1 MEHYNRDDF
10 ERNNTGNDLY
20 SRHTRI
26 NNQSPQRKD
35 FVVSFITGAI
45 VGSAL
50 GLYYKMKVFEK
61 ADQAIAKEK
70 ELREKAL
77 NYKSQAEQHIE
88 TVKTRVENF
97 RNKSNNGVSSD
108 ELSAQ
113 KVAIQREVSDHNL
126 ADQSPEAREIQEA
139 KLEADNHSKVGASAT
154 ELAAQQNAIKSE
166 TNHDQLADQSPQ
178 AREIQDAKVEAK
190 RNDQQTATPSS
201 KELAAQQNA
210 IQAESN
216 HDTLADQSPQ
226 AREIQ
231 EAKAD
236 AKSKQA
242 NSNIDN
248 NKHVSDKEIAM
259 AQSAIKEESSLSD
272 PSQTKEQSTQTS
284 NADKLASAAHTKKQ
298 KMNNDSQVLANTNA
312 FTKEQDVAKNNKQ
325 TTPSLVDQTNQNS
338 SKANDGSFANRLAT
352 AAKDK
357 QAKLT
362 KGSKESQLTN
372 ALLAEAPI
380 AKSKMTKVPNLVTKS
395 STNDTKNS
403 KSSQTTNKQSSKKQ
417 NKAQFD
423 KGVVTR
429 QNNASTKSNNK
440 NKTQTKTSK
449 QSTKTPS
456 QNKNQKQQGKQQPT
470 QQKVE
475 KTTSKIE
482 KRTFN
487 D

>member
-26 NNQSPQRKD
+26 NDQTPQRKD

-77 NYKSQAEQHIE
+77 NYKSQAEHHIE

-97 RNKSNNGVSSD
+97 RNKSNNGVTSD

-139 KLEADNHSKVGASAT
+139 KLEADAHSKVGASAT
-154 ELAAQQNAIKSE
+154 ELAAQQNAIKYE

-178 AREIQDAKVEAK
+178 AREIQDAKLEAK

-216 HDTLADQSPQ
+216 HDHLADQSPQ

-231 EAKAD
+231 EAKAE
-236 AKSKQA
+236 AKSTQA
-242 NSNIDN
+242 DSNIDN

-272 PSQTKEQSTQTS
+272 PSQTKDKAAQTS
-284 NADKLASAAHTKKQ
+284 SADKLASAAHTKKQ
-298 KMNNDSQVLANTNA
+298 KMNNDSQVLSDTSDL
-312 FTKEQDVAKNNKQ
+312 TKEQDVAKSNKQ
-325 TTPSLVDQTNQNS
+325 TTPNLLNQSNHNA

-352 AAKDK
+352 AAKEK
-357 QAKLT
+357 EAKLT

-395 STNDTKNS
+395 STNETKGNNV
-403 KSSQTTNKQSSKKQ
+403 SQTTNQQPSKKQ

-429 QNNASTKSNNK
+429 QNNQSTKSNNK
-440 NKTQTKTSK
+440 TKTQTKSSK

-456 QNKNQKQQGKQQPT
+456 QNKNQKQQGKK

>member
-26 NNQSPQRKD
+26 NDQTPQRKD

-77 NYKSQAEQHIE
+77 NYKSQAEHHIE

-97 RNKSNNGVSSD
+97 RNKSNNGVTSD

-139 KLEADNHSKVGASAT
+139 KLEADAHSKVGASAT

-178 AREIQDAKVEAK
+178 AREIQDAKLEAK

-216 HDTLADQSPQ
+216 HDHLADQSPQ

-231 EAKAD
+231 EAKAE
-236 AKSKQA
+236 AKSTQA
-242 NSNIDN
+242 DSNIDN

-272 PSQTKEQSTQTS
+272 PSQTKDKAAQTS
-284 NADKLASAAHTKKQ
+284 SADKLASAAHTKKQ
-298 KMNNDSQVLANTNA
+298 KMNNDSQVLSDTSDL
-312 FTKEQDVAKNNKQ
+312 TKEQDVAKSNKQ
-325 TTPSLVDQTNQNS
+325 TTPNLLNQSNHNA

-352 AAKDK
+352 AAKEK

-395 STNDTKNS
+395 STNETKGNNV
-403 KSSQTTNKQSSKKQ
+403 SQTTNQQPSKKQ

-429 QNNASTKSNNK
+429 QNNQSTKSNNK
-440 NKTQTKTSK
+440 TKTQTKSSK

-456 QNKNQKQQGKQQPT
+456 QNKNQKQQGKK

>member
-26 NNQSPQRKD
+26 NDQTPQRKD

-77 NYKSQAEQHIE
+77 NYKSQAEHHIE

-97 RNKSNNGVSSD
+97 RNKSNNGVTSD

-139 KLEADNHSKVGASAT
+139 KLEADAHSKVGASAT
-154 ELAAQQNAIKSE
+154 ELAAQQNAIKYE

-178 AREIQDAKVEAK
+178 AREIQHAKLEAK

-216 HDTLADQSPQ
+216 HDHLADQSPQ

-231 EAKAD
+231 EAKAE
-236 AKSKQA
+236 AKSTQA
-242 NSNIDN
+242 DSNIDN

-272 PSQTKEQSTQTS
+272 PSQTKDKAAQTS
-284 NADKLASAAHTKKQ
+284 SADKLASAAHTKKQ
-298 KMNNDSQVLANTNA
+298 KMNNDSQVLSDTSDL
-312 FTKEQDVAKNNKQ
+312 TKEQDVAKSNKQ
-325 TTPSLVDQTNQNS
+325 TTPNLLNQSNHNA

-352 AAKDK
+352 AAKEK

-395 STNDTKNS
+395 STNETKGNNV
-403 KSSQTTNKQSSKKQ
+403 SQTTNQQPSKKQ

-429 QNNASTKSNNK
+429 QNNQSTKSNNK
-440 NKTQTKTSK
+440 TKTQTKSSK

-456 QNKNQKQQGKQQPT
+456 QNKNQKQQGKK

>member
-26 NNQSPQRKD
+26 NDQTPQRKD

-77 NYKSQAEQHIE
+77 NYKSQAEHHIE

-97 RNKSNNGVSSD
+97 RNKSNNGVTSD

-113 KVAIQREVSDHNL
+113 KVAIQREVSDNNL

-139 KLEADNHSKVGASAT
+139 KLEADAHSKVGASAT

-242 NSNIDN
+242 DSNIDN

-272 PSQTKEQSTQTS
+272 PSQTKDKAAQTS
-284 NADKLASAAHTKKQ
+284 SADKLASAAHTKKQ
-298 KMNNDSQVLANTNA
+298 KMNNDSQVLADTSDL
-312 FTKEQDVAKNNKQ
+312 TKEQDVAKSNKQ
-325 TTPSLVDQTNQNS
+325 TTPNLLNQSNHNA

-352 AAKDK
+352 AAKEK

-372 ALLAEAPI
+372 SLLAEAPI

-395 STNDTKNS
+395 STNETKGNNV
-403 KSSQTTNKQSSKKQ
+403 SQTTNQQPSKKQ

-429 QNNASTKSNNK
+429 QNNQSTKSNNK
-440 NKTQTKTSK
+440 TKTQTKSYK

-456 QNKNQKQQGKQQPT
+456 QNKNQKQQGKK

>member
-26 NNQSPQRKD
+26 NDQTPQRKD

-77 NYKSQAEQHIE
+77 NYKSQAEHHIE

-97 RNKSNNGVSSD
+97 RNKSNNGVTSD

-113 KVAIQREVSDHNL
+113 KVAIQREVSDNNL

-139 KLEADNHSKVGASAT
+139 KLEADAHSKIGASAT

-226 AREIQ
+226 AKEIQ
-231 EAKAD
+231 EAKAE
-236 AKSKQA
+236 AKSTQVD
-242 NSNIDN
+242 SNIDN

-272 PSQTKEQSTQTS
+272 PSQTKDKAAQTS
-284 NADKLASAAHTKKQ
+284 SADKLASAAHTKKQ
-298 KMNNDSQVLANTNA
+298 KMNNDSQVLSDTSDL
-312 FTKEQDVAKNNKQ
+312 TKEQDVAKSNKQ
-325 TTPSLVDQTNQNS
+325 TTPNLLNQSNHNA

-352 AAKDK
+352 AAKEK

-395 STNDTKNS
+395 STNETKGNNV
-403 KSSQTTNKQSSKKQ
+403 SQTTNQQPSKKQ

-429 QNNASTKSNNK
+429 QNNQSTKSNNK
-440 NKTQTKTSK
+440 TKTQTKSSK

-456 QNKNQKQQGKQQPT
+456 QNKNQKQQGKK

>member
-26 NNQSPQRKD
+26 NDQTPQRKD

-77 NYKSQAEQHIE
+77 NYKSQAEHHIE

-97 RNKSNNGVSSD
+97 RNKSNNGVTSD

-113 KVAIQREVSDHNL
+113 KVAIQREVSDNNL

-139 KLEADNHSKVGASAT
+139 KLEADAHSKVGASAT

-178 AREIQDAKVEAK
+178 AK
-190 RNDQQTATPSS
+190 
-201 KELAAQQNA
+201 
-210 IQAESN
+210 
-216 HDTLADQSPQ
+216 
-226 AREIQ
+226 EIQ
-231 EAKAD
+231 EAKAE
-236 AKSKQA
+236 AKSTQVD
-242 NSNIDN
+242 SNIDN

-272 PSQTKEQSTQTS
+272 PSQTKDKAAQTS
-284 NADKLASAAHTKKQ
+284 SADKLASAAHTKKQ
-298 KMNNDSQVLANTNA
+298 KMNNDSQVLSDTSDL
-312 FTKEQDVAKNNKQ
+312 TKEQDVAKSNKQ
-325 TTPSLVDQTNQNS
+325 TTPNLLNQSNHNA

-352 AAKDK
+352 AAKEK

-395 STNDTKNS
+395 STNETKGNNV
-403 KSSQTTNKQSSKKQ
+403 SQTTNQQPSKKQ

-429 QNNASTKSNNK
+429 QNNQSTKSNNK
-440 NKTQTKTSK
+440 TKTQTKSSK

-456 QNKNQKQQGKQQPT
+456 QNKNQKQQGKK

>member
-26 NNQSPQRKD
+26 NDQTPQRKD

-77 NYKSQAEQHIE
+77 NYKSQAEHHIE

-97 RNKSNNGVSSD
+97 RNKSNNGVTSD

-113 KVAIQREVSDHNL
+113 KVAIQREVSDNNL

-139 KLEADNHSKVGASAT
+139 KLEADAHSKVGASAT

-178 AREIQDAKVEAK
+178 VREIQDAKVEAK

-242 NSNIDN
+242 DSNIDN

-272 PSQTKEQSTQTS
+272 PSQTKDKAAQTS
-284 NADKLASAAHTKKQ
+284 SADKLASAAHTKKQ
-298 KMNNDSQVLANTNA
+298 KMNNNSQVLADTSDL
-312 FTKEQDVAKNNKQ
+312 TKEQDVAKSNKQ
-325 TTPSLVDQTNQNS
+325 TTPNLLNQSNHNA

-352 AAKDK
+352 AAKEK

-372 ALLAEAPI
+372 SLLAEAPI

-395 STNDTKNS
+395 STNETKGNNV
-403 KSSQTTNKQSSKKQ
+403 SQTTNQQPSKKQ

-429 QNNASTKSNNK
+429 QNNQSTKSNNK
-440 NKTQTKTSK
+440 TKTQTKSSK

-456 QNKNQKQQGKQQPT
+456 QNKNQKQQGKK

>member
-26 NNQSPQRKD
+26 NDQTPQRKD

-77 NYKSQAEQHIE
+77 NYKSQAEHHIE

-97 RNKSNNGVSSD
+97 RNKSNNGVTSD

-139 KLEADNHSKVGASAT
+139 KLEADAHSKVGASAT
-154 ELAAQQNAIKSE
+154 ELAVQQNAIKYE

-178 AREIQDAKVEAK
+178 AREIQDAKLEAK

-216 HDTLADQSPQ
+216 HDHLADQSPQ

-231 EAKAD
+231 EAKAE
-236 AKSKQA
+236 AKSTQA
-242 NSNIDN
+242 DSNIDN

-272 PSQTKEQSTQTS
+272 PSQTKDKAAQTS
-284 NADKLASAAHTKKQ
+284 SADKLASAAHTKKQ
-298 KMNNDSQVLANTNA
+298 KMNNDSQVLSDTSDL
-312 FTKEQDVAKNNKQ
+312 TKEQDVAKSNKQ
-325 TTPSLVDQTNQNS
+325 TTPNLLNQSNHNA

-352 AAKDK
+352 AAKEK

-395 STNDTKNS
+395 STNETKGNNV
-403 KSSQTTNKQSSKKQ
+403 SQTTNQQPSKKQ

-429 QNNASTKSNNK
+429 QNNQSTKSNNK
-440 NKTQTKTSK
+440 TKTQTKSSK

-456 QNKNQKQQGKQQPT
+456 QNKNQKQQGKK

>member
-1 MEHYNRDDF
+1 M
-10 ERNNTGNDLY
+10 
-20 SRHTRI
+20 
-26 NNQSPQRKD
+26 
-35 FVVSFITGAI
+35 
-45 VGSAL
+45 
-50 GLYYKMKVFEK
+50 
-61 ADQAIAKEK
+61 
-70 ELREKAL
+70 
-77 NYKSQAEQHIE
+77 NYLLK
-88 TVKTRVENF
+88 
-97 RNKSNNGVSSD
+97 
-108 ELSAQ
+108 
-113 KVAIQREVSDHNL
+113 KVAIQREVSDNNL

-139 KLEADNHSKVGASAT
+139 KLEADAHSKVGASAT

-242 NSNIDN
+242 DSNIDN

-272 PSQTKEQSTQTS
+272 PSQTKDKAAQTS
-284 NADKLASAAHTKKQ
+284 SADKLASAAHTKKQ
-298 KMNNDSQVLANTNA
+298 KMNNDSQVLADTSDL
-312 FTKEQDVAKNNKQ
+312 TKEQDVAKSNKQ
-325 TTPSLVDQTNQNS
+325 TTPNLLNQSNHNA

-352 AAKDK
+352 AAKEK

-372 ALLAEAPI
+372 SLLAEAPI

-395 STNDTKNS
+395 STNETKGNNV
-403 KSSQTTNKQSSKKQ
+403 SQTTNQQPSKKQ

-429 QNNASTKSNNK
+429 QNNQSTKSNNK
-440 NKTQTKTSK
+440 TKTQTKSSK

-456 QNKNQKQQGKQQPT
+456 QNKNQKQQGKK
-470 QQKVE
+470 QQKSR
-475 KTTSKIE
+475 K
-482 KRTFN
+482 N

>member
-26 NNQSPQRKD
+26 NDQTPQRKD

-77 NYKSQAEQHIE
+77 NYKSQAEHHIE

-97 RNKSNNGVSSD
+97 RNKSNNGVTSD

-113 KVAIQREVSDHNL
+113 KVAIQREVSDNNL

-139 KLEADNHSKVGASAT
+139 KLEADAHSKVGASAT

-178 AREIQDAKVEAK
+178 AREIQ
-190 RNDQQTATPSS
+190 
-201 KELAAQQNA
+201 
-210 IQAESN
+210 
-216 HDTLADQSPQ
+216 
-226 AREIQ
+226 

-242 NSNIDN
+242 DSNIDN

-272 PSQTKEQSTQTS
+272 PSQTKDKAAQTS
-284 NADKLASAAHTKKQ
+284 SADKLASAAHTKKQ
-298 KMNNDSQVLANTNA
+298 KMNNDSQVLADTSDL
-312 FTKEQDVAKNNKQ
+312 TKEQDVAKSNKQ
-325 TTPSLVDQTNQNS
+325 TTPNLLNQSNHNA

-352 AAKDK
+352 AAKEK

-372 ALLAEAPI
+372 SLLAEAPI

-395 STNDTKNS
+395 STNETKGNNV
-403 KSSQTTNKQSSKKQ
+403 SQTTNQQPSKKQ

-429 QNNASTKSNNK
+429 QNNQSTKSNNK
-440 NKTQTKTSK
+440 TKTQTKSSK

-456 QNKNQKQQGKQQPT
+456 QNKNQKQQGKK

>member
-154 ELAAQQNAIKSE
+154 ELAAQQNAI
-166 TNHDQLADQSPQ
+166 
-178 AREIQDAKVEAK
+178 
-190 RNDQQTATPSS
+190 
-201 KELAAQQNA
+201 
-210 IQAESN
+210 QAESN

-298 KMNNDSQVLANTNA
+298 KMNNDSQVLADTNA

>member
-26 NNQSPQRKD
+26 NDQTPQRKD

-77 NYKSQAEQHIE
+77 NYKSQAEHHIE

-97 RNKSNNGVSSD
+97 RNKSNNGVTSD

-113 KVAIQREVSDHNL
+113 KVAIQREVSDNNL

-139 KLEADNHSKVGASAT
+139 KLEADAHSKVGASAT

-216 HDTLADQSPQ
+216 HDTLTDQSPQ

-242 NSNIDN
+242 DSNIDN

-272 PSQTKEQSTQTS
+272 PSQTKDKAAQTS
-284 NADKLASAAHTKKQ
+284 SADKLASAAHTKKQ
-298 KMNNDSQVLANTNA
+298 KMNNDSQVLADTSDL
-312 FTKEQDVAKNNKQ
+312 TKEQDVAKSNKQ
-325 TTPSLVDQTNQNS
+325 TTPNLLNQSNHNA

-352 AAKDK
+352 AAKEK

-372 ALLAEAPI
+372 SLLAEAPI

-395 STNDTKNS
+395 STNETKGNNV
-403 KSSQTTNKQSSKKQ
+403 SQTTNQQPSKKQ

-429 QNNASTKSNNK
+429 QNNQSTKSNNK
-440 NKTQTKTSK
+440 TKTQTKSSK

-456 QNKNQKQQGKQQPT
+456 QNKNQKQQGKK

>member
-26 NNQSPQRKD
+26 NDQTPQRKD

-77 NYKSQAEQHIE
+77 NYKSQAEHHIE

-97 RNKSNNGVSSD
+97 RNKSNNGVTSD

-113 KVAIQREVSDHNL
+113 KVAIQREVSDNNL

-139 KLEADNHSKVGASAT
+139 KLEADAHSKVGASAT

-242 NSNIDN
+242 DSNIDN

-272 PSQTKEQSTQTS
+272 PSQTKDKAAQTS
-284 NADKLASAAHTKKQ
+284 SADKLASAAHTKKQ
-298 KMNNDSQVLANTNA
+298 KMNNDSQVLADTSDL
-312 FTKEQDVAKNNKQ
+312 TKEQDVAKSNKQ
-325 TTPSLVDQTNQNS
+325 TTPNLLNQSNHNA

-352 AAKDK
+352 AAKEK

-372 ALLAEAPI
+372 SLLAEAPI

-395 STNDTKNS
+395 STNETKGNNV
-403 KSSQTTNKQSSKKQ
+403 SQTTNQQPSKKQ
-417 NKAQFD
+417 NKVQFD

-429 QNNASTKSNNK
+429 QNNQSTKSNNK
-440 NKTQTKTSK
+440 TKTQTKSSK

-456 QNKNQKQQGKQQPT
+456 QNKNQKQQGKK

>member
-26 NNQSPQRKD
+26 NDQTPQRKD

-77 NYKSQAEQHIE
+77 NYKSQAEHHIE

-97 RNKSNNGVSSD
+97 RNKSNNGVTSD

-113 KVAIQREVSDHNL
+113 KVAIQREVSDNNL

-139 KLEADNHSKVGASAT
+139 KLEADAHSKVGASAT

-210 IQAESN
+210 IQAKSN

-242 NSNIDN
+242 DSNIDN

-272 PSQTKEQSTQTS
+272 PSQTKDKAAQTS
-284 NADKLASAAHTKKQ
+284 SADKLASAAHTKKQ
-298 KMNNDSQVLANTNA
+298 KMNNDSQVLADTSDL
-312 FTKEQDVAKNNKQ
+312 TKEQDVAKSNKQ
-325 TTPSLVDQTNQNS
+325 TTPNLLNQSNHNA

-352 AAKDK
+352 AAKEK

-372 ALLAEAPI
+372 SLLAEAPI

-395 STNDTKNS
+395 STNETKGNNV
-403 KSSQTTNKQSSKKQ
+403 SQTTNQQPSKKQ

-429 QNNASTKSNNK
+429 QNNQSTKSNNK
-440 NKTQTKTSK
+440 TKTQTKSSK

-456 QNKNQKQQGKQQPT
+456 QNKNQKQQGKK

>member
-26 NNQSPQRKD
+26 NDQTPQRKD

-77 NYKSQAEQHIE
+77 NYKSQAEHHIE

-97 RNKSNNGVSSD
+97 RNKSNNGVTSD

-113 KVAIQREVSDHNL
+113 KVAIQREVSDNNL

-139 KLEADNHSKVGASAT
+139 KLEADAHSKVGASAT

-216 HDTLADQSPQ
+216 HDQLADQSPQ

-242 NSNIDN
+242 DSNIDN

-272 PSQTKEQSTQTS
+272 PSQTKDKAAQTS
-284 NADKLASAAHTKKQ
+284 SADKLASAAHTKKQ
-298 KMNNDSQVLANTNA
+298 KMNNDSQVLADTSDL
-312 FTKEQDVAKNNKQ
+312 TKEQDVAKSNKQ
-325 TTPSLVDQTNQNS
+325 TTPNLLNQSNHNA

-352 AAKDK
+352 AAKEK

-395 STNDTKNS
+395 STNETKGNNV
-403 KSSQTTNKQSSKKQ
+403 SQTTNQQPSKKQ

-429 QNNASTKSNNK
+429 QNNQSTKSNNK
-440 NKTQTKTSK
+440 TKTQTKSSK

-456 QNKNQKQQGKQQPT
+456 QNKNQKQQGKK

>member
-1 MEHYNRDDF
+1 MEHYNRDYF

-26 NNQSPQRKD
+26 NDQTPQRKD

-77 NYKSQAEQHIE
+77 NYKSQAKHHIE

-97 RNKSNNGVSSD
+97 RNKSNNGVTSD

-113 KVAIQREVSDHNL
+113 KVAIQREVSDNNL

-139 KLEADNHSKVGASAT
+139 KLEADAHSKVGASAT

-226 AREIQ
+226 AKEIQ
-231 EAKAD
+231 EAKAE
-236 AKSKQA
+236 AKSTQVD
-242 NSNIDN
+242 SNIDN

-272 PSQTKEQSTQTS
+272 PSQTKDKAAQTS
-284 NADKLASAAHTKKQ
+284 SADKLASAAHTKKQ
-298 KMNNDSQVLANTNA
+298 KMNNDSQVLSDTSDL
-312 FTKEQDVAKNNKQ
+312 TKEQDVAKSNKQ
-325 TTPSLVDQTNQNS
+325 TTPNLLNQSNHNA

-352 AAKDK
+352 AAKEK

-395 STNDTKNS
+395 STNETKGNNV
-403 KSSQTTNKQSSKKQ
+403 SQTTNQQPSKKQ

-429 QNNASTKSNNK
+429 QNNQSTKSNNK
-440 NKTQTKTSK
+440 TKTQTKSSK

-456 QNKNQKQQGKQQPT
+456 QNKNQKQQGKK

>member
-178 AREIQDAKVEAK
+178 AREIQ
-190 RNDQQTATPSS
+190 
-201 KELAAQQNA
+201 
-210 IQAESN
+210 
-216 HDTLADQSPQ
+216 
-226 AREIQ
+226 

-259 AQSAIKEESSLSD
+259 AQSAIKEESSLSE

>member
-26 NNQSPQRKD
+26 NDQTPQRKD

-77 NYKSQAEQHIE
+77 NYKSQAEHHIE

-97 RNKSNNGVSSD
+97 RNKSNNGVTSD

-216 HDTLADQSPQ
+216 HDQLADQSPQ

-242 NSNIDN
+242 DSNIDN

-272 PSQTKEQSTQTS
+272 PSQTKDKAAQTS
-284 NADKLASAAHTKKQ
+284 SADKLASAAHTKKQ
-298 KMNNDSQVLANTNA
+298 KMNNDSQVLADTSDL
-312 FTKEQDVAKNNKQ
+312 TKEQDVAKSNKQ
-325 TTPSLVDQTNQNS
+325 TTPNLLNQSNHNA

-352 AAKDK
+352 AAKEK

-372 ALLAEAPI
+372 SLLAEAPI

-395 STNDTKNS
+395 STNETKGNNV
-403 KSSQTTNKQSSKKQ
+403 SQTTNQQPSKKQ

-429 QNNASTKSNNK
+429 QNNQSTKSNNK
-440 NKTQTKTSK
+440 TKTQTKSSK

-456 QNKNQKQQGKQQPT
+456 QNKNQKQQGKK

>member
-1 MEHYNRDDF
+1 MEHYNRDVF

-26 NNQSPQRKD
+26 NDQTPQRKD

-77 NYKSQAEQHIE
+77 NYKSQAEHHIE

-97 RNKSNNGVSSD
+97 RNKSNNGVTSD

-113 KVAIQREVSDHNL
+113 KVAIQREVSDNNL

-139 KLEADNHSKVGASAT
+139 KLEADAHSKVGASAT

-242 NSNIDN
+242 DSNIDN

-272 PSQTKEQSTQTS
+272 PSQTKDKAAQTS
-284 NADKLASAAHTKKQ
+284 SADKLASAAHTKKQ
-298 KMNNDSQVLANTNA
+298 KMNNDSQVLADTSDL
-312 FTKEQDVAKNNKQ
+312 TKEQDVAKSNKQ
-325 TTPSLVDQTNQNS
+325 TTPNLLNQSNHNA

-352 AAKDK
+352 AAKEK

-372 ALLAEAPI
+372 SLLAEAPI

-395 STNDTKNS
+395 STNETKGNNV
-403 KSSQTTNKQSSKKQ
+403 SQTTNQQPSKKQ

-429 QNNASTKSNNK
+429 QNNQSTKSNNK
-440 NKTQTKTSK
+440 TKTQTKSSK

-456 QNKNQKQQGKQQPT
+456 QNKNQKQQGKK

>member
-26 NNQSPQRKD
+26 NDQTPQRKD

-77 NYKSQAEQHIE
+77 NYKSQAEHHIE

-97 RNKSNNGVSSD
+97 RNKSNNGVTSD

-113 KVAIQREVSDHNL
+113 KVAIQREVSDNNL

-139 KLEADNHSKVGASAT
+139 KLEADAHSKVGASAT

-242 NSNIDN
+242 DSNIDN

-272 PSQTKEQSTQTS
+272 PSQTKDKAAQTS
-284 NADKLASAAHTKKQ
+284 SADKLASAAHTKKQ
-298 KMNNDSQVLANTNA
+298 KMNNDSQVLSDTSDL
-312 FTKEQDVAKNNKQ
+312 TKEQDVAKSNKQ
-325 TTPSLVDQTNQNS
+325 TTPNLLNQSNHNA

-352 AAKDK
+352 AAKEK

-372 ALLAEAPI
+372 SLLAEAPI

-395 STNDTKNS
+395 STNETKGNNV
-403 KSSQTTNKQSSKKQ
+403 SQTTNQQPSKKQ

-429 QNNASTKSNNK
+429 QNNQSTKSNNK
-440 NKTQTKTSK
+440 TKTQTKSSK

-456 QNKNQKQQGKQQPT
+456 QNKNQKQQGKK

>member
-26 NNQSPQRKD
+26 NDQTPQRKD

-77 NYKSQAEQHIE
+77 NYKSQAEHHIE

-97 RNKSNNGVSSD
+97 RNKSNNGVTSD
-108 ELSAQ
+108 ELSAK

-216 HDTLADQSPQ
+216 HDQLADQSPQ

-242 NSNIDN
+242 DSNIDN

-272 PSQTKEQSTQTS
+272 PSQTKDKAAQTS
-284 NADKLASAAHTKKQ
+284 SADKLASAAHTKKQ
-298 KMNNDSQVLANTNA
+298 KMNNDSQVLADTSDL
-312 FTKEQDVAKNNKQ
+312 TKEQDVAKSNKQ
-325 TTPSLVDQTNQNS
+325 TTPNLLNQSNHNA

-395 STNDTKNS
+395 STNETKGNNV
-403 KSSQTTNKQSSKKQ
+403 SQTTNQQPSKKQ

-429 QNNASTKSNNK
+429 QNNQSTKSNNK
-440 NKTQTKTSK
+440 TKTQTKSSK

-456 QNKNQKQQGKQQPT
+456 QNKNQKQQGKK

>member
-26 NNQSPQRKD
+26 NDQTPQRKD

-77 NYKSQAEQHIE
+77 NYKSQAEHHIE

-97 RNKSNNGVSSD
+97 RNKSNNGVTSD

-113 KVAIQREVSDHNL
+113 KVAIQREVSDNNL

-139 KLEADNHSKVGASAT
+139 KLEADAHSKVGASAT

-242 NSNIDN
+242 DSNIDN

-272 PSQTKEQSTQTS
+272 PSQTKDKAAQTS
-284 NADKLASAAHTKKQ
+284 SADKLASAAHTKKQ
-298 KMNNDSQVLANTNA
+298 KMNNDSQVLADTSDL
-312 FTKEQDVAKNNKQ
+312 TKEQDVAKSNKQ
-325 TTPSLVDQTNQNS
+325 TTPNLLNQSNHNA
-338 SKANDGSFANRLAT
+338 SKANDGLFANRLAT
-352 AAKDK
+352 AAKEK

-372 ALLAEAPI
+372 SLLAEAPI

-395 STNDTKNS
+395 STNETKGNNV
-403 KSSQTTNKQSSKKQ
+403 SQTTNQQPSKKQ

-429 QNNASTKSNNK
+429 QNNQSTKSNNK
-440 NKTQTKTSK
+440 TKTQTKSSK

-456 QNKNQKQQGKQQPT
+456 QNKNQKQQGKK

>member
-26 NNQSPQRKD
+26 NDQTPQRKD

-77 NYKSQAEQHIE
+77 NYKSQAEHHIE

-97 RNKSNNGVSSD
+97 RNKSNNGVTSD

-113 KVAIQREVSDHNL
+113 KVAIQREVSDNNL

-139 KLEADNHSKVGASAT
+139 KLEADAHSKVGASAT

-242 NSNIDN
+242 DSNIDN

-272 PSQTKEQSTQTS
+272 PSQTKDKAAQTS
-284 NADKLASAAHTKKQ
+284 SADKLASAAHTKKQ
-298 KMNNDSQVLANTNA
+298 KMNNDSQVLADTSDL
-312 FTKEQDVAKNNKQ
+312 TKEQDVAKSNKQ
-325 TTPSLVDQTNQNS
+325 TTPNLLNQSNHNA

-352 AAKDK
+352 AAKEK

-372 ALLAEAPI
+372 SLLAEAPI

-395 STNDTKNS
+395 STNETKGNNV
-403 KSSQTTNKQSSKKQ
+403 SQTTNQQPSKKQ

-429 QNNASTKSNNK
+429 QNNQSTKSNNK
-440 NKTQTKTSK
+440 TKTQTKSSK

-456 QNKNQKQQGKQQPT
+456 QNKNQKQQGKK

>member
-26 NNQSPQRKD
+26 NDQTPQRKD

-77 NYKSQAEQHIE
+77 NYKSQAEHHIE

-97 RNKSNNGVSSD
+97 RNKSNNGVTSD

-113 KVAIQREVSDHNL
+113 KVAIQREVSDNNL

-139 KLEADNHSKVGASAT
+139 KLEADAHSKVGASAT

-242 NSNIDN
+242 DSNIDN
-248 NKHVSDKEIAM
+248 NKHVSDKEIAK

-272 PSQTKEQSTQTS
+272 PSQTKDKAAQTS
-284 NADKLASAAHTKKQ
+284 SADKLASAAHTKKQ
-298 KMNNDSQVLANTNA
+298 KMNNDSQVLADTSDL
-312 FTKEQDVAKNNKQ
+312 TKEQDVAKSNKQ
-325 TTPSLVDQTNQNS
+325 TTPNLLNQSNHNA

-352 AAKDK
+352 AAKEK

-372 ALLAEAPI
+372 SLLAEAPI

-395 STNDTKNS
+395 STNETKGNNV
-403 KSSQTTNKQSSKKQ
+403 SQTTNQQPSKKQ

-429 QNNASTKSNNK
+429 QNNQSTKSNNK
-440 NKTQTKTSK
+440 TKTQTKSSK

-456 QNKNQKQQGKQQPT
+456 QNKNQKQQGKK

>member
-26 NNQSPQRKD
+26 NDQTPQRKD

-77 NYKSQAEQHIE
+77 NYKSQAEHHIE

-97 RNKSNNGVSSD
+97 RNKSNNGVTSD

-113 KVAIQREVSDHNL
+113 KVAIQREVSDNNL

-139 KLEADNHSKVGASAT
+139 KLEADAHSKVGASAT

-242 NSNIDN
+242 DSNIDN

-272 PSQTKEQSTQTS
+272 PSQTKDKAAQTS
-284 NADKLASAAHTKKQ
+284 SADKLASAAHTKKQ
-298 KMNNDSQVLANTNA
+298 KMNNNSQVLADTSDL
-312 FTKEQDVAKNNKQ
+312 TKEQDVAKSNKQ
-325 TTPSLVDQTNQNS
+325 TTPNLLNQSNHNA

-352 AAKDK
+352 AAKEK

-372 ALLAEAPI
+372 SLLAEAPI

-395 STNDTKNS
+395 STNETKGNNV
-403 KSSQTTNKQSSKKQ
+403 SQTTNQQPSKKQ

-429 QNNASTKSNNK
+429 QNNQSTKSNNK
-440 NKTQTKTSK
+440 TKTQTKSSK

-456 QNKNQKQQGKQQPT
+456 QNKNQKQQGKK

>member
-26 NNQSPQRKD
+26 NDQTPQRKD

-77 NYKSQAEQHIE
+77 NYKSQAEHHIE

-97 RNKSNNGVSSD
+97 RNKSNNGVTSD

-139 KLEADNHSKVGASAT
+139 KLEAENHSKVGASAT

-190 RNDQQTATPSS
+190 RNDQQTAKPSS

-216 HDTLADQSPQ
+216 HDQLADQSPQ

-242 NSNIDN
+242 DSNIDN
-248 NKHVSDKEIAM
+248 NKHVSEKEIAI

-272 PSQTKEQSTQTS
+272 PSQTKDKAAQTS
-284 NADKLASAAHTKKQ
+284 SADKLASAAHTKKQ
-298 KMNNDSQVLANTNA
+298 KMNNDSQVLADTSDL
-312 FTKEQDVAKNNKQ
+312 TKEQDVAKSNKQ
-325 TTPSLVDQTNQNS
+325 TTPNLLNQSNHNA

-395 STNDTKNS
+395 STNETKGNNV
-403 KSSQTTNKQSSKKQ
+403 SQTTNQQPSKKQ

-429 QNNASTKSNNK
+429 QNNQSTKSNNK
-440 NKTQTKTSK
+440 TKTQTKSSK

-456 QNKNQKQQGKQQPT
+456 QNKNQKQQGKK

>member
-26 NNQSPQRKD
+26 NDQTPQRKD

-77 NYKSQAEQHIE
+77 NYKSQAEHHIE

-97 RNKSNNGVSSD
+97 RNKSNNGVTSD

-113 KVAIQREVSDHNL
+113 KVAIQREVSDNNL

-226 AREIQ
+226 AKEIQ
-231 EAKAD
+231 EAKAE
-236 AKSKQA
+236 AKSTQVD
-242 NSNIDN
+242 SNIDN

-272 PSQTKEQSTQTS
+272 PSQTKDKAAQTS
-284 NADKLASAAHTKKQ
+284 SADKLASAAHTKKQ
-298 KMNNDSQVLANTNA
+298 KMNNDSQVLSDTSDL
-312 FTKEQDVAKNNKQ
+312 TKEQDVAKSNKQ
-325 TTPSLVDQTNQNS
+325 TTPNLLNQSNHNA

-352 AAKDK
+352 AAKEK

-372 ALLAEAPI
+372 SLLAEAPI

-395 STNDTKNS
+395 STNETKGNNV
-403 KSSQTTNKQSSKKQ
+403 SQTTNQQPSKKQ

-429 QNNASTKSNNK
+429 QNNQSTKSNNK
-440 NKTQTKTSK
+440 TKTQTKSSK

-456 QNKNQKQQGKQQPT
+456 QNKNQKQQGKK

>member
-26 NNQSPQRKD
+26 NDQTPQRKD

-77 NYKSQAEQHIE
+77 NYKSQAEHHIE

-97 RNKSNNGVSSD
+97 RNKSNNGVTSD

-139 KLEADNHSKVGASAT
+139 KLEADAHSKVGASAT
-154 ELAAQQNAIKSE
+154 ELAAQQNAIKYE

-178 AREIQDAKVEAK
+178 AREIQDAKLEAK

-216 HDTLADQSPQ
+216 HDHLADQSPQ

-231 EAKAD
+231 EAKAE
-236 AKSKQA
+236 AKSTQA
-242 NSNIDN
+242 DSNIDN

-272 PSQTKEQSTQTS
+272 PSQTKDKAAQTS
-284 NADKLASAAHTKKQ
+284 SADKLASAAHTKKQ
-298 KMNNDSQVLANTNA
+298 KMNNDSQVLSDTSDL
-312 FTKEQDVAKNNKQ
+312 TKEQDVAKSNKQ
-325 TTPSLVDQTNQNS
+325 TTPNLLNQSNHNA

-352 AAKDK
+352 AAKEK

-395 STNDTKNS
+395 STNETKGNNV
-403 KSSQTTNKQSSKKQ
+403 SQTTNQQPSKKQ

-429 QNNASTKSNNK
+429 QNNQSTKSNNK
-440 NKTQTKTSK
+440 TKTQTKSSK

-456 QNKNQKQQGKQQPT
+456 QNKNQKQQGKK

>member
-26 NNQSPQRKD
+26 NDQTPQRKD

-77 NYKSQAEQHIE
+77 NYKSQAEHHIE

-97 RNKSNNGVSSD
+97 RNKSNNGVTSD

-113 KVAIQREVSDHNL
+113 KVAIQREVSDNNL

-139 KLEADNHSKVGASAT
+139 KLEADAHSKVGASAT

-216 HDTLADQSPQ
+216 HDQLADQSPQ

-242 NSNIDN
+242 DSNIDN

-272 PSQTKEQSTQTS
+272 PSQTKDKAAQTS
-284 NADKLASAAHTKKQ
+284 SADKLASAAHTKKQ
-298 KMNNDSQVLANTNA
+298 KMNNNSQVLADTSDL
-312 FTKEQDVAKNNKQ
+312 TKEQDVAKSNKQ
-325 TTPSLVDQTNQNS
+325 TTPNLLNQSNHNA

-352 AAKDK
+352 AAKEK

-372 ALLAEAPI
+372 SLLAEAPI

-395 STNDTKNS
+395 STNETKGNNV
-403 KSSQTTNKQSSKKQ
+403 SQTTNQQPSKKQ

-429 QNNASTKSNNK
+429 QNNQSTKSNNK
-440 NKTQTKTSK
+440 TKTQTKSSK

-456 QNKNQKQQGKQQPT
+456 QNKNQKQQGKK

>member
-26 NNQSPQRKD
+26 NDQTPQRKD

-77 NYKSQAEQHIE
+77 NYKSQAEHHIE

-97 RNKSNNGVSSD
+97 RNKSNNGVTSD

-216 HDTLADQSPQ
+216 HDQLADQSPQ

-242 NSNIDN
+242 DSNIDN

-272 PSQTKEQSTQTS
+272 PSQTKDKAAQTS
-284 NADKLASAAHTKKQ
+284 SADKLASAAHTKKQ
-298 KMNNDSQVLANTNA
+298 KMNNDSQVLADTNDL
-312 FTKEQDVAKNNKQ
+312 TKEQDVAKSNKQ
-325 TTPSLVDQTNQNS
+325 TTPNLLNQSNHNA

-395 STNDTKNS
+395 STNETKGNNV
-403 KSSQTTNKQSSKKQ
+403 SQTTNQQPSKKQ

-429 QNNASTKSNNK
+429 QNNQSTKSNNK
-440 NKTQTKTSK
+440 TKTQTKSSK

-456 QNKNQKQQGKQQPT
+456 QNKNQKQQGKK

>member
-178 AREIQDAKVEAK
+178 AREIQ
-190 RNDQQTATPSS
+190 
-201 KELAAQQNA
+201 
-210 IQAESN
+210 
-216 HDTLADQSPQ
+216 
-226 AREIQ
+226 

-298 KMNNDSQVLANTNA
+298 KMNNDSQVLADTNA

>member
-26 NNQSPQRKD
+26 NDQTPQRKD

-77 NYKSQAEQHIE
+77 NYKSQAEHHIE

-97 RNKSNNGVSSD
+97 RNKSNNGVTSD

-216 HDTLADQSPQ
+216 HDQLADQSPQ

-242 NSNIDN
+242 DSNIDN

-272 PSQTKEQSTQTS
+272 PSQTKDKAAQTS
-284 NADKLASAAHTKKQ
+284 SADKLASAAHTKKQ
-298 KMNNDSQVLANTNA
+298 KMNNDSQVLADTSDL
-312 FTKEQDVAKNNKQ
+312 TKEQDVAKSNKQ
-325 TTPSLVDQTNQNS
+325 TTPNLLNQSNHNA

-395 STNDTKNS
+395 STNETKGNNV
-403 KSSQTTNKQSSKKQ
+403 SQTTNQQPSKKQ

-429 QNNASTKSNNK
+429 QNNQSTKSNNK
-440 NKTQTKTSK
+440 TKTQTKSSK

-456 QNKNQKQQGKQQPT
+456 QNKNQKQQGKK

>member
-178 AREIQDAKVEAK
+178 AREIQDAK
-190 RNDQQTATPSS
+190 
-201 KELAAQQNA
+201 
-210 IQAESN
+210 
-216 HDTLADQSPQ
+216 
-226 AREIQ
+226 
-231 EAKAD
+231 AD

-248 NKHVSDKEIAM
+248 NKHVSDKEIAI

-298 KMNNDSQVLANTNA
+298 KMNNDSQVLADTNA

>member
-26 NNQSPQRKD
+26 NDQTPQRKD

-61 ADQAIAKEK
+61 GDQAIAKEK

-77 NYKSQAEQHIE
+77 NYKSQAEHHIE

-97 RNKSNNGVSSD
+97 RNKSNNGVTSD

-139 KLEADNHSKVGASAT
+139 KLEADAHSKVGASAT

-242 NSNIDN
+242 DSNIDN

-272 PSQTKEQSTQTS
+272 PSQTKDKAAQTS
-284 NADKLASAAHTKKQ
+284 SADKLASAAHTKKQ
-298 KMNNDSQVLANTNA
+298 KMNNDSQVLADTSDL
-312 FTKEQDVAKNNKQ
+312 TKEQDVAKSNKQ
-325 TTPSLVDQTNQNS
+325 TTPNLLNQSNHNA

-352 AAKDK
+352 AAKEK

-372 ALLAEAPI
+372 SLLAEAPI

-395 STNDTKNS
+395 STNETKGNNV
-403 KSSQTTNKQSSKKQ
+403 SQTTNQQPSKKQ

-429 QNNASTKSNNK
+429 QNNQSTKSNNK
-440 NKTQTKTSK
+440 TKTQTKSSK

-456 QNKNQKQQGKQQPT
+456 QNKNQKQQGKK

>member
-26 NNQSPQRKD
+26 NDQTPQRKD

-77 NYKSQAEQHIE
+77 NYKSQAEHHIE

-97 RNKSNNGVSSD
+97 RNKSNNGVTSD

-113 KVAIQREVSDHNL
+113 KVAIQREVSDNNL

-139 KLEADNHSKVGASAT
+139 KLEADAHSKVGASAT

-216 HDTLADQSPQ
+216 HDQLADQSPQ

-242 NSNIDN
+242 DSNIDN

-272 PSQTKEQSTQTS
+272 PSQTKDKAAQTS
-284 NADKLASAAHTKKQ
+284 SADKLASAAHTKKQ
-298 KMNNDSQVLANTNA
+298 KMNNDSQVLADTSDL
-312 FTKEQDVAKNNKQ
+312 TKEQDVAKSNKQ
-325 TTPSLVDQTNQNS
+325 TTPNLLNQSNHNA

-352 AAKDK
+352 AAKEK

-372 ALLAEAPI
+372 SLLAEAPI

-395 STNDTKNS
+395 STNETKGNNV
-403 KSSQTTNKQSSKKQ
+403 SQTTNQQPSKKQ

-429 QNNASTKSNNK
+429 QNNQSTKSNNK
-440 NKTQTKTSK
+440 TKTQTKSSK

-456 QNKNQKQQGKQQPT
+456 QNKNQKQQGKK